1 MEDNSKCPM
10 NDFWWLVKISTQ
22 WQKLNLFSSVTKFK
36 LYSIFKSFAK
46 FIMVHSIHVCT
57 CQISTLSGKTA
68 EGSPEESGE
77 ES

>member
-1 MEDNSKCPM
+1 MEDNSKCPI

-22 WQKLNLFSSVTKFK
+22 WQKLNWFSSVIKFK
-36 LYSIFKSFAK
+36 LNSIFKSIVK
-46 FIMVHSIHVCT
+46 YIMVYSIHVFT
-57 CQISTLSGKTA
+57 CKFSTLKGKTA